1 MDEGETEGT
10 FSAAGIFDVLRA
22 NMRFERTEASVV
34 GTKRNRMRTD
44 SEPEDEQQDDSE
56 PEDDQQDE
64 SDSQDDDQQDESLV
78 YDDAHGS
85 MDSYSRDE
93 MQLDEMRDA
102 MIASISWSALHKGI
116 EDWTR
121 TSASN
126 ETERSSR
133 MHLANS
139 WLQWIG
145 EGQRSFMGA
154 LEMPVELTATME
166 QMLRKV
172 ISVEQAVQSSSS
184 YPVDALGEDDE
195 YDLP

>member
-1 MDEGETEGT
+1 
-10 FSAAGIFDVLRA
+10 
-22 NMRFERTEASVV
+22 
-34 GTKRNRMRTD
+34 
-44 SEPEDEQQDDSE
+44 
-56 PEDDQQDE
+56 
-64 SDSQDDDQQDESLV
+64 
-78 YDDAHGS
+78 